1 MYANAPWP
9 VPAAAS
15 PQSSERQAKKAV
27 PASGRVHHR
36 MLMRVNNRRRIH
48 AARSWFRCPRCTTM
62 KILLPVDGS
71 KYTRRML
78 AYIAAHDELLGGGHD
93 CLLFTVVPRL
103 SNRAAAFFDRQT
115 LQAYYHD
122 EAQAVLRAPLA
133 FAVRHGWSARSGHA
147 AGHAA
152 EEIARAATKDKSGL
166 IVMGTHGHS
175 ALGSAMLG
183 SVAQG
188 VLARCRQPVLLVR

>member
-1 MYANAPWP
+1 
-9 VPAAAS
+9 
-15 PQSSERQAKKAV
+15 
-27 PASGRVHHR
+27 
-36 MLMRVNNRRRIH
+36 
-48 AARSWFRCPRCTTM
+48 M

-78 AYIAAHDELLGGGHD
+78 AYIGAHDELLGRDHD
-93 CLLFTVVPRL
+93 YLLFTVLPRL
-103 SNRAAAFFDRQT
+103 SARAASFFDKST
-115 LQAYYHD
+115 LQSYYQD

-133 FAVRHGWSARSGHA
+133 FAARQGWALRSGHA

-152 EEIARAATKDKSGL
+152 EEIARIAARERPDL

-175 ALGSAMLG
+175 ALGSAVLG

-188 VLARCRQPVLLVR
+188 VLARCRAPVLLVR